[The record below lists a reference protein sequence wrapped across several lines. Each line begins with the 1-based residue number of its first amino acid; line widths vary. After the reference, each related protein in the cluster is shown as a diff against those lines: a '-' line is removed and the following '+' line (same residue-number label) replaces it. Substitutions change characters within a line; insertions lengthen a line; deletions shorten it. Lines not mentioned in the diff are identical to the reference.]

1 MDNILSLL
9 FGSNLNSEIVWSPQ
23 MQKLNIQK
31 HNHKA
36 KQKRQEKSQQE
47 QITPPQREL
56 LTLRAKTKIPNS
68 ILQTPL
74 AA

>member
-1 MDNILSLL
+1 
-9 FGSNLNSEIVWSPQ
+9 

-36 KQKRQEKSQQE
+36 KQKRQEKKVNG
-47 QITPPQREL
+47 IKYPPPREL

-68 ILQTPL
+68 ILQIPL